1 MRWLI
6 EQTFSL
12 LLSYSPYVLVSQQ
25 NVCYIPNK
33 LGLFII
39 FFMLTFA
46 IINDTQKHLK

>member
-12 LLSYSPYVLVSQQ
+12 LLSYFAYVVVSQQ
-25 NVCYIPNK
+25 NVWYIPNK

-46 IINDTQKHLK
+46 IINDI